1 MEERARGNKGGDNM
15 KRKRCALVSITAILF
30 LSLVSSASAINGK
43 SNQAT
48 LRGLK
53 GFGVLVEKLPPE
65 VEQEGLNRLQLQLEV
80 ESKLR
85 MAGIKVLTREEVF
98 RTPGEPYL
106 YINVNVNVAKT
117 ESDIYP
123 YSIDMLLIQQVSLL
137 RDPNLT
143 TFAVTWSKG
152 GVGSIGKPILSHL
165 QEYVR
170 EMVDIFIKAYL
181 AENPK

>member
-1 MEERARGNKGGDNM
+1 MKM
-15 KRKRCALVSITAILF
+15 KRYLVVSITAILF

-106 YINVNVNVAKT
+106 YINVNVNVAKA

-123 YSIDMLLIQQVSLL
+123 YI
-137 RDPNLT
+137 
-143 TFAVTWSKG
+143 
-152 GVGSIGKPILSHL
+152 
-165 QEYVR
+165 
-170 EMVDIFIKAYL
+170 
-181 AENPK
+181 